1 MNTLTQDPLASAQR
15 MAEACQLPAV
25 IAPSDTAMPVIAALG
40 GDISRISSMGRQEI
54 RGAIMAAQEY
64 LCSLD
69 GAQMDCPVTHHIA
82 PGSYAREM
90 NIPAGVLIVG
100 KIHRHAHI
108 NVISKGRVHVVTE
121 AGAET
126 LEAPVTFVSEQG
138 TKRVVLAETD
148 TVWTTVHATD
158 ETDLDKIEAFVIAE
172 SYEDLG
178 IIDALPQQEKLK

>member
-1 MNTLTQDPLASAQR
+1 MHQLTQDPVASAQR
-15 MAEACQLPAV
+15 MVEACGLQTV
-25 IAPSDTAMPVIAALG
+25 TAPIDESFPVIAALG
-40 GDISRISSMGRQEI
+40 GGVSRISAMSRQEI
-54 RGAIMAAQEY
+54 RSAIIATQEY

-69 GAQMDCPVTHHIA
+69 GAQIDCPVTHHIA

-126 LEAPVTFVSEQG
+126 LDAPVTFVSEQG